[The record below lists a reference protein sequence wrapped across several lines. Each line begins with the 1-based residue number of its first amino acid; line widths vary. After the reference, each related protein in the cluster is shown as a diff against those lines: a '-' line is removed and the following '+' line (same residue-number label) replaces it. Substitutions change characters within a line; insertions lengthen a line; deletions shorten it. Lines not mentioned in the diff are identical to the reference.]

1 VKGVVNGG
9 SSPVVLQNTRLSLV
23 YEMARVIANSLIAAL
38 KLKNGIPG

>member
-1 VKGVVNGG
+1 
-9 SSPVVLQNTRLSLV
+9 VLQNTRLSLV

>member
-1 VKGVVNGG
+1 
-9 SSPVVLQNTRLSLV
+9 LV